1 MDVTVCARSIGGI
14 TAVESPEYPPS
25 PTGDAGGSIKYQTGQ
40 LEKTEQEQ
48 GKLQVPA
55 HPMTTPTPARKLYA
69 TELPDESA
77 IRGQFMISPFEGIFH
92 LANEN
97 IARKLPRKG
106 SPSNVSH
113 RCHSHG

>member
-1 MDVTVCARSIGGI
+1 MLQFVLGPLEELRLWNLLSTPRPLQEMLEAQLN
-14 TAVESPEYPPS
+14 T
-25 PTGDAGGSIKYQTGQ
+25 KTGQ

-106 SPSNVSH
+106 SPSNASH